1 MNRELTGRPGR
12 GDPSRPFSFHLRSA
26 TGASGR
32 CLRRHGLARLFV
44 CLLLLALAAPA
55 AGRAQV
61 ISPWPELTRLLA
73 PEVGLT
79 GLGETGLLPVAGWG
93 SSGASRTT
101 RPGRTPATDPF
112 SWLAADLPL
121 ARFDRSGQLA
131 YRSSTGGRREVDV
144 TGHGWGVSFAV
155 PLDSETW
162 SLLWGGSTT
171 ELTTRMRF
179 DEERSTVRS
188 DPGARDVWLGI
199 RRRSRRVTLL
209 AAGGRSGASRSPDLH
224 AVMIGVEP
232 VRDLDVSVWSTRRA
246 GRDGIVIGY
255 RDAGAEVEASVVRS
269 SIGLRLE
276 GELADLRL
284 LLRLERT
291 RITTSRDPDLDHQL
305 RLRPRIGR
313 GELRVTSVAGT
324 WWGALGLEES
334 RYRAWLDSRGL
345 RYSRFLLDDRRRWF
359 RAGHDIR
366 RESATWRLWG
376 GLSDMAWNG
385 EGEVEFWPFTPTII
399 DLLGLKRRGAAGADF
414 NLFSAGARLITGNRS
429 GRAEIEVGFDM
440 HSLRTDGRIESWEP
454 YLLGIGKTN
463 IIRDRLRLR
472 SAQVADLGVVLAL
485 PVLEGVT
492 VRAGAAQ
499 LIPLASRLR
508 TMSGGGDGEE
518 PGRGSGQTEWGGLRW
533 WISFDLLE
541 AFFRR

>member
-1 MNRELTGRPGR
+1 MKPEITGRPGR
-12 GDPSRPFSFHLRSA
+12 GGSTRPFAFHVPSA
-26 TGASGR
+26 AGIPCR
-32 CLRRHGLARLFV
+32 CLRRQGAARLPV
-44 CLLLLALAAPA
+44 TLLLLALAAPA

-61 ISPWPELTRLLA
+61 LSPWPELARLLA

-79 GLGETGLLPVAGWG
+79 GSREADLLPVAGWG
-93 SSGASRTT
+93 SPGASRTT

-112 SWLAADLPL
+112 SWLATDLPL
-121 ARFDRSGQLA
+121 ARFDRSGQLV
-131 YRSSTGGRREVDV
+131 YRSTTGDRREVDV

-155 PLDSETW
+155 PLDSEAW

-171 ELTTRMRF
+171 ELTTRMRI
-179 DEERSTVRS
+179 DEDRSTVRS
-188 DPGARDVWLGI
+188 DPEARDVWLGI
-199 RRRSRRVTLL
+199 RRRSGRVTLL
-209 AAGGRSGASRSPDLH
+209 AAGGRSGSARSPDLH

-232 VRDLDVSVWSTRRA
+232 IRDLDVSVWSTRRA

-255 RDAGAEVEASVVRS
+255 RDAGAAVEAPVVRS

-276 GELADLRL
+276 GEVAGLRL

-291 RITTSRDPDLDHQL
+291 RITTPRDPDLDHQL
-305 RLRPRIGR
+305 RLQPRIGR
-313 GELRVTSVAGT
+313 GELRVTSAAET
-324 WWGALGLEES
+324 WWGALGLEDS

-345 RYSRFLLDDRRRWF
+345 RYSRFLLDDRRRWL

-366 RESATWRLWG
+366 RAGATWRLWG
-376 GLSDMAWNG
+376 GLSDTAWNG
-385 EGEVEFWPFTPTII
+385 EGEVEFWPFTPTIV
-399 DLLGLKRRGAAGADF
+399 DLLGLKRRGAAGADL
-414 NLFSAGARLITGNRS
+414 NLFSAGARFIAGNRS
-429 GRAEIEVGFDM
+429 ERAEIEVGFDL

-472 SAQVADLGVVLAL
+472 SAQFADLGVVLAL

-508 TMSGGGDGEE
+508 SLSDGGDREE
-518 PGRGSGQTEWGGLRW
+518 PGRGSGQAEWGGLRW
-533 WISFDLLE
+533 WISFELLE